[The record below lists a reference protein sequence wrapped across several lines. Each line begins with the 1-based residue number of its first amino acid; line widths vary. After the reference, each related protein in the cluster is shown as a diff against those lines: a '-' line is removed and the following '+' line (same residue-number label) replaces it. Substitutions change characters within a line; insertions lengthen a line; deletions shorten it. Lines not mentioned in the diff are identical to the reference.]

1 MWSYK
6 VGRKYKRSKQYYP
19 AWLGSL
25 RSWDLPFGVSG
36 NNCCCSVAKSCP
48 TLQDSVDCS
57 TPGFPV
63 LHYLP
68 EFKPTSTESVMP
80 FNHLILCCPLLLLL
94 QSFPASG
101 SFPVSQLFTSGGQS
115 IGASTSASVL
125 PMNIQDWFPL
135 KWTDLIFLLS
145 KGLSK
150 VFSSTTFQKHQLFAT
165 QPSLWCISHIPTW
178 QLPML

>member
-1 MWSYK
+1 MSDSATPWTA
-6 VGRKYKRSKQYYP
+6 GRQVSLSNINSRSFLKFM
-19 AWLGSL
+19 SI
-25 RSWDLPFGVSG
+25 
-36 NNCCCSVAKSCP
+36 
-48 TLQDSVDCS
+48 
-57 TPGFPV
+57 
-63 LHYLP
+63 
-68 EFKPTSTESVMP
+68 ESVMP
-80 FNHLILCCPLLLLL
+80 SNHLILYHPLSSCPE
-94 QSFPASG
+94 SFPASG

-165 QPSLWCISHIPTW
+165 QPSLWCISHIPT
-178 QLPML
+178 